1 MSHHHMHGLGPLA
14 LIGAIAFAFGACTAR
29 IIVGGVLLAGLVFFA
44 YVMFRIVMG
53 TI

>member
-1 MSHHHMHGLGPLA
+1 MHHAIGLGLLIA
-14 LIGAIAFAFGACTAR
+14 LIAFAFGERTAQVV
-29 IIVGGVLLAGLVFFA
+29 VGTVLVIAGSAFA